1 VIDAPTKLLV
11 VEDEPD
17 IANALATYGRK
28 EGYAVVVASNGI
40 EAVEL
45 ATSEQPRVILLDIS
59 LPGMDGRDVMVRLTE
74 AGVTQEAVVIFVTAR
89 DSQNDRLLGLE
100 LGADDY
106 ETKPLHFN
114 MLFHKIAR
122 LLEKKRSGE
131 I

>member
-1 VIDAPTKLLV
+1 VSDAPTKLLV

-28 EGYAVVVASNGI
+28 EGYAVVIASNGI

-59 LPGMDGRDVMVRLTE
+59 LPGMDGRDVMVRLSE

>member
-1 VIDAPTKLLV
+1 VSDAPTKLLV

-28 EGYAVVVASNGI
+28 EGYAVVIASNGI